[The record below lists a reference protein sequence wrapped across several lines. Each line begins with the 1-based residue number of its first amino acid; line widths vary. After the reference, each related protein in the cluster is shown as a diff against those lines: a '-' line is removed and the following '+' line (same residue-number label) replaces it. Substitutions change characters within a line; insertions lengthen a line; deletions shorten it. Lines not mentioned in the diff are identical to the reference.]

1 MRENFKEN
9 RMRHSLLA
17 SLLLVLAIVC
27 FGPVL
32 NDHIAASVSRRPR
45 RTKVIT
51 LERTRCFGACPVYK
65 LTIFSDGRVSY
76 EGIKYVRKIGKAT
89 GHISRAK
96 LNDLVGEFTNIYY
109 FNLPAS
115 YTPGTKQC
123 PQVVTDLPS
132 AITSLTWRGRS
143 HSINHYHGCRG
154 PSTLESLTELENKLD
169 EVVNVTKWTK

>member
-1 MRENFKEN
+1 
-9 RMRHSLLA
+9 MRHSLLAA

-27 FGPVL
+27 IGPVL
-32 NDHIAASVSRRPR
+32 NGHIAASASRPR
-45 RTKVIT
+45 RTKVVT

-65 LTIFSDGRVSY
+65 LTIFSDGRVDY

-89 GHISRAK
+89 GHISRAR
-96 LNDLVGEFTNIYY
+96 LNDLVGEFTNVDY

-123 PQVVTDLPS
+123 PQVVTDMPS
-132 AITSLTWRGRS
+132 AITSLTWRRRS
-143 HSINHYHGCRG
+143 HSVNHYHGCGG
-154 PSTLESLTELENKLD
+154 PSALESLTELEKKID